1 MKPLFTELPVLLLA
15 AEPAPAP
22 RGTLS
27 LLGEF
32 LVTGSGVM
40 LLIVLCSM
48 ASVTVM
54 ISVWLRLRDRF
65 VLPHDVAAQLRSL
78 PDYADKGDIKPLQ
91 EFLERDGSLLARL
104 GAKAISGSFA
114 SREECVETISAR
126 AKEELHHLERGVS
139 VLEAMVT
146 VAPLL
151 GLMGTTVGLVGMFSA
166 FGGEAGPDTVEV
178 AREIGVALRCTIAG
192 LVVAVP
198 SVVSHTY
205 FVRRLDSIAVRMES
219 ILHETIQTFFAHFEV
234 KRHSSP

>member
-15 AEPAPAP
+15 AEPAP

-32 LVTGSGVM
+32 LGTGGGVM
-40 LLIVLCSM
+40 FLIVLCSM

-65 VLPHDVAAQLRSL
+65 VLPHAVATQLRAL

-91 EFLERDGSLLARL
+91 EFLERDDSLLARL

-151 GLMGTTVGLVGMFSA
+151 GLMGTTVGLVGMFTA

-198 SVVSHTY
+198 SVVAHTY

-234 KRHSSP
+234 KRLSSP

>member
-1 MKPLFTELPVLLLA
+1 MKPLFTDLSSLLLA
-15 AEPAPAP
+15 AEPAP
-22 RGTLS
+22 RGALS
-27 LLGEF
+27 LAGEF
-32 LVTGSGVM
+32 LATGGYIM

-65 VLPHDVAAQLRSL
+65 VLPHDVTAQLRAL
-78 PDYADKGDIKPLQ
+78 PGYADRGDIKPLQ
-91 EFLERDGSLLARL
+91 EFLERDDSLLARL

-151 GLMGTTVGLVGMFSA
+151 GLMGTTIGLVGMFTA

-192 LVVAVP
+192 LFVAVP
-198 SVVSHTY
+198 SVVAHTY

-234 KRHSSP
+234 KRLSSP

>member
-1 MKPLFTELPVLLLA
+1 MKPLFTDLSGLLLA
-15 AEPAPAP
+15 AEPAP
-22 RGTLS
+22 RGSLS
-27 LLGEF
+27 LIGEF
-32 LVTGSGVM
+32 LATGGYIM

-48 ASVTVM
+48 AAVTVM

-65 VLPHDVAAQLRSL
+65 VMPRDVAAQLRAL

-91 EFLERDGSLLARL
+91 EFLERDDSLLARL

-151 GLMGTTVGLVGMFSA
+151 GLMGTTVGLVGMFTA

-192 LVVAVP
+192 LFVAVP
-198 SVVSHTY
+198 SVVAHTY

-234 KRHSSP
+234 KRLSSP